1 MAKKGLQKMKKE
13 ISLNDLFKAMLK
25 KAWLLII
32 FTVVFA
38 TVAYT
43 YSAYFMT
50 PKYTSVTEIY
60 VYNPKAGTNVS
71 QSDLNL
77 SQSLLK
83 TYIRILTGNNVTGE
97 VADSLNEL
105 RGTEG
110 YEFLRDSK
118 YTMGTIKSMISAS
131 AIDDTEIISVKITS
145 ASPEE
150 AYLVNCLL
158 LKELTPETKRIVKAG
173 AVESIYEPTLP
184 ASPSS
189 PNISRNTVIG
199 ALLGF
204 VIASAIIILL
214 FMLDSAVRDEKDLS
228 DTFNEITILGV
239 IPVIH
244 GNAKTVPY
252 VASTLTTTDK
262 NKKKKAR

>member
-1 MAKKGLQKMKKE
+1 MKKE
-13 ISLNDLFKAMLK
+13 ISLNDLFNAMLK

-38 TVAYT
+38 IVAYT

-60 VYNPKAGTNVS
+60 VYNPKAGTNIT

-83 TYIRILTGNNVTGE
+83 TYIRILSGNNVTGA
-97 VADSLNEL
+97 VAQRLNEV

-110 YEFLRDSK
+110 YEYLRSTN

-131 AIDDTEIISVKITS
+131 AISDTEIISVKITS
-145 ASPEE
+145 PSPEE

-158 LKELTPETKRIVKAG
+158 LEELTPETKRIVKAG
-173 AVESIYEPTLP
+173 AVEPIYDPTYP
-184 ASPSS
+184 SSPSS

-204 VIASAIIILL
+204 VVASAIIILL
-214 FMLDSAVRDEKDLS
+214 FMLDSAVRDEHDLTS
-228 DTFNEITILGV
+228 TFNDITILGV

-244 GNAKTVPY
+244 GNSKVVPY
-252 VASTLTTTDK
+252 VASSQTATMK